1 MTSLSWNN
9 AVSNGVTPPQVEGP
23 EIVHFNGYIY
33 MAAGQATSSLTD
45 TYPNGF
51 YRYNLA
57 TAVWQD
63 VSNPSHTYYSRF
75 YTNSVLYG
83 NFFYLIYGWSND
95 NLGND
100 VQDIMRVDLTSTD
113 FAWETFKTTNAFYRD
128 SYAIAMKAS
137 QVYLFAGFSGATNS
151 NLNDLI
157 LLDLPSATLTS
168 LTPNGVY
175 PLARIGASMHL
186 INGNFY
192 LFGGQGL
199 NSFYNDMWQY
209 EIATA
214 TWTAISQ
221 YGSIPA
227 ARSRHAYS
235 TQGDALVIWGGQGS
249 SGMLG
254 DLFIYN
260 TLTNYWTALTSA
272 SAGAPGAAIGAC
284 MVMDMPHLYLF
295 GGLSYLGCL
304 GQMWL
309 YDLAE
314 NSFTMLDENGPQQ
327 TYTYCQLVADALYVM
342 SGESEGQKPSDEISY
357 FNLTSNVWEDTLYV
371 DSNYPAAQSVQVMVG
386 TSVIKIAGEAWNI
399 DPVNFVSVFN
409 SGKTIAIGSITG
421 VRVPF
426 RLRVLQHL
434 AVLLRRRLD
443 HRPVAAP
450 ERPQQ
455 LLYTDRPERCVQW
468 RRLRS
473 ALLARHCF
481 YCERLRAERP
491 GLLLRGI
498 RQHRG
503 SGLSPRH
510 LQFGPGRHLQP
521 PVLPLCRRHLQR
533 HQRLQHLRAVP
544 HRLLL
549 PHRQQS
555 AHLHLDQHRLQL
567 HTA

>member
-1 MTSLSWNN
+1 M
-9 AVSNGVTPPQVEGP
+9 
-23 EIVHFNGYIY
+23 
-33 MAAGQATSSLTD
+33 
-45 TYPNGF
+45 
-51 YRYNLA
+51 
-57 TAVWQD
+57 
-63 VSNPSHTYYSRF
+63 
-75 YTNSVLYG
+75 YG
-83 NFFYLIYGWSND
+83 SFFYLIYGWSND
-95 NLGND
+95 NLGD
-100 VQDIMRVDLTSTD
+100 DMQDIMRVDLTSPD
-113 FAWETFKTTNAFYRD
+113 FAWETFETTNTFYRV
-128 SYAIAMKAS
+128 SYVIAMKSA
-137 QVYLFAGFSGATNS
+137 QVYLFAGFSGANNS
-151 NLNDLI
+151 NLNDMI
-157 LLDLPSATLTS
+157 LLDLPSATLTN
-168 LTPNGVY
+168 LTPNVVY
-175 PLARIGASMHL
+175 PLARIGASMHP

-209 EIATA
+209 EIATE

-357 FNLTSNVWEDTLYV
+357 FNLTSKVWEDTLYV

-409 SGKTIAIGSITG
+409 SGKTIAVGSITEFVYLSG
-421 VRVPF
+421 YVYYNTSLYSFGGGSIIGQSLRLSVPSNSF
-426 RLRVLQHL
+426 IQIDLKDVCSGGAC
-434 AVLLRRRLD
+434 AVLCS
-443 HRPVAAP
+443 PGTVSTASG
-450 ERPQQ
+450 
-455 LLYTDRPERCVQW
+455 CVQSD
-468 RRLRS
+468 LG
-473 ALLARHCF
+473 F
-481 YCERLRAERP
+481 YSE
-491 GLLLRGI
+491 G
-498 RQHRG
+498 
-503 SGLSPRH
+503 
-510 LQFGPGRHLQP
+510 FGNTEVWPY
-521 PVLPLCRRHLQR
+521 RRHLQAKVLSLCRRDLPR
-533 HQRLQHLRAVP
+533 HHRLQHLRAVP

-549 PHRQQS
+549 RY
-555 AHLHLDQHRLQL
+555 R
-567 HTA
+567 